1 MFAKINKVANA
12 LVACGVKQGD
22 VVSISLPSTPEIVY
36 LIYAIS
42 KIGAVADMID
52 PRSKP
57 DQLLFF
63 LQETHSKVF
72 IFLDKCIPYVE
83 KIIAETDVITA
94 VFVSA
99 VESIPFL
106 RCISGNK
113 KGASQIGISWRAF
126 LNKGT
131 SSNCQAVREASNL
144 PVLITHTSGT
154 TGKPKGVVLSNR
166 NINAVVH
173 QYDRGMLHNR
183 SQRYLCLI
191 PPFIAFGV
199 CVAIHLPIGLGMAD
213 ILIPLFDPKKFDK
226 LLAKYRPE
234 HFTCAPMSMAP
245 LLESKKKLDLSF
257 LITPAVGGDYIKPS
271 FEIKINQF
279 LEQKGCKH
287 QLVKG
292 YGMTEVSSSACTTSD
307 YCNETG
313 SVGIPLIDMTIS
325 IFRIGTDEELT
336 YGEEGEI
343 CFSGPNVMMKYYNNP
358 EATAQTVKRHK
369 DGSVWVHSGDIGYM
383 TEAGHLFVIDRLKR
397 AIMIH
402 DKLILPSKTERC
414 LLDIPGIESA
424 AVVPVRSKG
433 TLKAFVIADES
444 VTDDDILNKCRAWLE
459 PEYIPEEIE
468 FRKELPLTP
477 VGKIDFLVLEELAE
491 KMQSI

>member
-1 MFAKINKVANA
+1 M
-12 LVACGVKQGD
+12 
-22 VVSISLPSTPEIVY
+22 
-36 LIYAIS
+36 
-42 KIGAVADMID
+42 
-52 PRSKP
+52 
-57 DQLLFF
+57 
-63 LQETHSKVF
+63 
-72 IFLDKCIPYVE
+72 
-83 KIIAETDVITA
+83 
-94 VFVSA
+94 
-99 VESIPFL
+99 
-106 RCISGNK
+106 
-113 KGASQIGISWRAF
+113 
-126 LNKGT
+126 
-131 SSNCQAVREASNL
+131 
-144 PVLITHTSGT
+144 
-154 TGKPKGVVLSNR
+154 
-166 NINAVVH
+166 
-173 QYDRGMLHNR
+173 
-183 SQRYLCLI
+183 
-191 PPFIAFGV
+191 
-199 CVAIHLPIGLGMAD
+199 
-213 ILIPLFDPKKFDK
+213 
-226 LLAKYRPE
+226 
-234 HFTCAPMSMAP
+234 
-245 LLESKKKLDLSF
+245 
-257 LITPAVGGDYIKPS
+257 ITPAVGGDYIKPS

-414 LLDIPGIESA
+414 LLDMPGIENA

-433 TLKAFVIADES
+433 LLKAFVIADES